1 VRIRQIRVYKIDSD
15 NDNQTHGYKMG

>member
-15 NDNQTHGYKMG
+15 NDNQTRGYEMG